1 MLLLC
6 SPLSARAAPDFVF
19 ATPAAVEG
27 MARRDEAMKFNKNKG
42 NATASNDAAAEE
54 DAADAREAAAA
65 QK

>member
-1 MLLLC
+1 
-6 SPLSARAAPDFVF
+6 
-19 ATPAAVEG
+19 